1 MAYSVKDIRKF
12 YRDELKTMK
21 YVATHSDPST
31 SSVPVYAPNVTLSP
45 AAAAKLDCSGEVD
58 RG

>member
-1 MAYSVKDIRKF
+1 MAYSSQDIRRF
-12 YRDELKTMK
+12 YCDELRSMK
-21 YVATHSDPST
+21 YVTTHSDPPT

-45 AAAAKLDCSGEVD
+45 AQAAHQERRSS